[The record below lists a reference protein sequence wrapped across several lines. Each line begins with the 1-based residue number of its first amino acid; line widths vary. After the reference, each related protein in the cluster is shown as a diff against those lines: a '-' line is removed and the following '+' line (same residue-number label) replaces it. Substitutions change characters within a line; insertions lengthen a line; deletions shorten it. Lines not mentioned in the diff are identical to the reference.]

1 MYLVDSLSRA
11 YVEDR
16 ETETISEEIEAIN
29 MIKDLAITEQ
39 RLKEIQQH
47 TESDTQLQTLKHV
60 IQSGWPE
67 MKFDVSHDISM
78 LKKKVFTLMSE
89 MNSQSKMD

>member
-1 MYLVDSLSRA
+1 
-11 YVEDR
+11 
-16 ETETISEEIEAIN
+16 

-67 MKFDVSHDISM
+67 MKCDVSHDMMITDRNITDYDR
-78 LKKKVFTLMSE
+78 FRF
-89 MNSQSKMD
+89 

>member
-1 MYLVDSLSRA
+1 
-11 YVEDR
+11 
-16 ETETISEEIEAIN
+16 
-29 MIKDLAITEQ
+29 MIKDLAITDQ

-67 MKFDVSHDISM
+67 MKSDVSHDISIYFDVRDE
-78 LKKKVFTLMSE
+78 LSPKWT
-89 MNSQSKMD
+89 NIQR